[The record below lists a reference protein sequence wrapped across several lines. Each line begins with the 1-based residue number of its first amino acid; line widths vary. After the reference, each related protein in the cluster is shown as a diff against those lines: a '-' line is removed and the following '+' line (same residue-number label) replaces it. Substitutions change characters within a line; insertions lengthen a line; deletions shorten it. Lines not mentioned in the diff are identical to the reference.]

1 MDFNIAYNQHRYKI
15 TATPEHMNGKQR
27 IPSKFRITL
36 DGYSMG
42 VLTCIS
48 EQWKSDNIID
58 QSLVDL
64 IGSYISQLYVIQQ

>member
-1 MDFNIAYNQHRYKI
+1 MDFKIAYNQHHYKI
-15 TATPEHMNGKQR
+15 TAIPQHANGKQR
-27 IPSKFRITL
+27 MPSKFKITL

-42 VLTCIS
+42 MLTCTS
-48 EQWKSDNIID
+48 ERWNSDNIID